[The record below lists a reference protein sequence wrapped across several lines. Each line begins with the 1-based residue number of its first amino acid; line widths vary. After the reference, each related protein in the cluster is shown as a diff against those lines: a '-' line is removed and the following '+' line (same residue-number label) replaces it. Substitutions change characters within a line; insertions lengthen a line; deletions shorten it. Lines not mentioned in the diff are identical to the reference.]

1 MRVELL
7 GKSECCLCDDARE
20 VLERM
25 RDELGFELYERDI
38 TSDDSLHRE
47 YFERIP
53 VVLVEGRELMNFHV
67 DELALREHLN
77 HLASGR

>member
-7 GKSECCLCDDARE
+7 GKADCCLCEQALAI
-20 VLERM
+20 LERM
-25 RDELGFELYERDI
+25 QGELHFELVERDI
-38 TSDDSLHRE
+38 TQDDALHRA

-53 VVLVEGRELMNFHV
+53 VVLVEGRELMSFHV

-77 HLASGR
+77 HLASP